1 MRYDETYVESY
12 DEGYDEGSKLRTNED
27 EIRAQNKARGKTAEA
42 DNSEFRNQNAELRAR
57 TENDVR
63 RTVNEKTSGAGSPA
77 CAQAGVPE
85 LVRPPA
91 GCIIPVTMRSARI
104 GRRTRPATR
113 TEAILESISD
123 GVFTVDM
130 NWRITSF
137 NRAAEEITGTRR
149 QEAIGRHC
157 SEVFRSS
164 MCEEDCALKH
174 SIKTGK
180 PVVGKSCY
188 IITAEGERIPISVST
203 AIMRDAKGKVVGG
216 AETFRDLSEVE
227 ALRQELA
234 GRFNMGDLVSHSP
247 LMQRVF
253 EVLPAIAASPSTVLI
268 LGESG
273 TGKELVA
280 RTIHSLSPHGKGP
293 FIAVNCG
300 ALPDTLLE
308 SELFGYKAGAFTG
321 AAHDKPGRF
330 ALARGGTILLDEIG
344 EMTPALQVRL
354 LRVLQERTFEPLGST
369 RSEATDARVIV
380 ATNKDLAGL
389 VRQGAFREDLY
400 YRVNVVRV
408 ELPPLRRRKED
419 IPLIV
424 EQFVTRFN
432 RVNQKSISGI
442 GVEALSLLMAY
453 DWPGNVRELE
463 NVIERA
469 FVLCSSGP
477 IGIEHLPAELTRP
490 GGDMTALSDRGRG
503 GQMPGI
509 SDRVPSG
516 PDMRRARNLIEAET
530 IRKALEQTGGNRLAA
545 ARELGIHKTTLFR
558 KMKQL
563 GISHPAQDG
572 RSHKNR
578 AE

>member
-1 MRYDETYVESY
+1 MTRKNSS
-12 DEGYDEGSKLRTNED
+12 GRPGSTAHTN
-27 EIRAQNKARGKTAEA
+27 
-42 DNSEFRNQNAELRAR
+42 
-57 TENDVR
+57 
-63 RTVNEKTSGAGSPA
+63 
-77 CAQAGVPE
+77 
-85 LVRPPA
+85 
-91 GCIIPVTMRSARI
+91 
-104 GRRTRPATR
+104 
-113 TEAILESISD
+113 AILESISD
-123 GVFTVDM
+123 GVFTVDLS
-130 NWRITSF
+130 WRITSF
-137 NRAAEEITGTRR
+137 NRAAEATTGIKRR
-149 QEAIGRHC
+149 EAIGRHC

-188 IITAEGERIPISVST
+188 IITADGERIPISVST

-227 ALRQELA
+227 TLRQELA
-234 GRFNMGDLVSHSP
+234 GRFHMGDLVSHSP

-253 EVLPAIAASPSTVLI
+253 EVLPAIAASPSTVLV

-321 AAHDKPGRF
+321 ATRDKPGRF

-344 EMTPALQVRL
+344 EMSPALQVRL

-432 RVNQKSISGI
+432 RVHQKSISGV

-469 FVLCSSGP
+469 FVLCSAGS

-490 GGDMTALSDRGRG
+490 GGDMTE
-503 GQMPGI
+503 MPGI
-509 SDRVPSG
+509 SDRVPSR
-516 PDMRRARNLIEAET
+516 PDMRKARNIIEAET
-530 IRKALEQTGGNRLAA
+530 IRKALEHTGGNRLAA

-572 RSHKNR
+572 RSRKNKT
-578 AE
+578 E